1 MTSFHASVANP
12 FSCGAS
18 WSRQETDR
26 VQSTLLLIEVNPDT
40 EKTALGVEKFAR
52 EMETPQ

>member
-1 MTSFHASVANP
+1 VTSFHASVANP